1 MKIQKQG
8 LIVLLGLESGL
19 SLFNAT
25 ATMAQM
31 PPVLHRLPPPP
42 PIPEAPNPDSATN
55 ISPVESTPA
64 TNNRVVR
71 EYVFQAPSTPVES
84 NNLTKPTTS
93 PSGLYR
99 VEVIGAGNWLLSRV
113 RMVEPSAFIRRGE
126 TVIQAGLFNGRS
138 QAEQR
143 LSELAMQG
151 ISARI
156 VPVKDR
162 IAKVSGVSISRR
174 INR

>member
-1 MKIQKQG
+1 MKIPKRG
-8 LIVLLGLESGL
+8 LIVLLGLESG
-19 SLFNAT
+19 FGIFHAT

-42 PIPEAPNPDSATN
+42 PIREAPKTDPITN
-55 ISPVESTPA
+55 VPPVESTSVA
-64 TNNRVVR
+64 SKRVVR
-71 EYVFQAPSTPVES
+71 EYVFQAPSTDIE
-84 NNLTKPTTS
+84 NNSLTNRTTS

-99 VEVIGAGNWLLSRV
+99 VEVIGAGQWLLSRV
-113 RMVEPSAFIRRGE
+113 RIVEPSAFIRRGE

-143 LSELAMQG
+143 LSELARQG
-151 ISARI
+151 ISARV

-162 IAKVSGVSISRR
+162 IAKVSSVSISRR